1 MPLDGF
7 NRALAAGI
15 AALLAVGGALVAL
28 TAAGVVEP
36 STLAPSGWPR
46 DRLAYF
52 ADLGGLGA
60 YVASFLAGAVAA
72 GGTAL
77 FAAEL
82 APIVRQPYI
91 RTGHGTNREF
101 AVREAA
107 VERMVTYAGE
117 QVEGVAVVEDA
128 RVRRDNVGL
137 AVSCKIVLDPYASAG
152 PLAPLLEARICN
164 AVYTMTGLPVSGV
177 HLRIRHGESE
187 TLLTS

>member
-15 AALLAVGGALVAL
+15 AALLAVGGALVTL
-28 TAAGVVEP
+28 SAAGVVEP
-36 STLAPSGWPR
+36 STFAPSGWPR

-52 ADLGGLGA
+52 ADLTGLEA
-60 YVASFLAGAVAA
+60 YVASFLAVAVAA
-72 GGTAL
+72 GATAL
-77 FAAEL
+77 LVAEL

-128 RVRRDNVGL
+128 RVKRDNVGL

-177 HLRIRHGESE
+177 HLRIRHGEGE

>member
-15 AALLAVGGALVAL
+15 AALLAIGGALVAL
-28 TAAGVVEP
+28 AAAGVVEP
-36 STLAPSGWPR
+36 ATLAPAGWLR
-46 DRLAYF
+46 DRLVYF
-52 ADLGGLGA
+52 ADLSGLGA
-60 YVASFLAGAVAA
+60 YAASLLASVVAA
-72 GGTAL
+72 GGTTL
-77 FAAEL
+77 FAAEV

-117 QVEGVAVVEDA
+117 QVEGVAAVEDSHVK
-128 RVRRDNVGL
+128 RNDVGL

-164 AVYTMTGLPVSGV
+164 AVYTMTGLPVSRV
-177 HLRIRHGESE
+177 QLRIRHAEGE